1 MVFRRREGIRRPQ
14 ARKCDTNGRRRP
26 LVPEDGIRKVR
37 ADMIKG
43 EKDRIDLSFEDMQF
57 VLALYKTQSLTQT
70 ASDMGLSMGAASRR
84 LAHVREVFGDELF
97 VRSGQAMLPT
107 SRMRDLKDRL
117 AELVAQ
123 TRRLLKP
130 DPLELHDMS
139 RAVRLIS
146 ADNGIATLLS
156 AAVERFYDAVPN
168 SRFVIEPL
176 DVKVLERLRAAEAD
190 MAFYPA
196 EELPPDFHSL
206 RLYRSKKG
214 ILVRDDHPI
223 VKAFEKTGVMTQEL
237 LRRWPAVCVNVG
249 MRDGGS
255 SGVAGRRVGVT
266 VPYFLTVP
274 YVVSRTDFTFEG
286 PLITLRRFMKD
297 TQFNFRI
304 LPMPQE
310 SAPFEPRLVWHHC
323 THTDPFLQWV
333 RGLVV
338 DAARSEARLLG
349 VIDPSEG

>member
-156 AAVERFYDAVPN
+156 AAVERF
-168 SRFVIEPL
+168 
-176 DVKVLERLRAAEAD
+176 
-190 MAFYPA
+190 
-196 EELPPDFHSL
+196 
-206 RLYRSKKG
+206 
-214 ILVRDDHPI
+214 
-223 VKAFEKTGVMTQEL
+223 FEKTGAMTQEL
-237 LRRWPAVCVNVG
+237 LRRRPAVCVNVG